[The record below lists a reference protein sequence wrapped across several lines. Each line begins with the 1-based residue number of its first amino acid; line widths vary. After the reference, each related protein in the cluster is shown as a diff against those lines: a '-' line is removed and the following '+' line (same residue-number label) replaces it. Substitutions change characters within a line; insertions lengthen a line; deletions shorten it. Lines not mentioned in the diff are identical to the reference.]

1 MQEKAFKFNY
11 SFKNRNNRSNNSR
24 KQFFG
29 KRRGLN
35 DQSDID
41 ISRYVRKAVEKVAE
55 EEYVPKNDFSEL
67 NISPQLKKNI
77 LNRGYIRPTP
87 IQDQAIPVILEGKD
101 LLGIA
106 NTGTGKT
113 ASFLIPLIEKVLK
126 DKNEKVLI
134 MAPTR
139 ELALQIV
146 DELKA
151 FSKSL
156 NIYSATCI
164 GGSSIRSQIIS
175 LERKPNFVVGTPG
188 RLKDL
193 INRKCLNLSRFT
205 NVVLDEVDRMLDMG
219 FIHDI
224 KHLISL
230 LPVKRQSLF
239 FSATVSKDTDNL
251 IRRFLNNQIKISV
264 KSGDTPDNVEQDI
277 VRVRDK
283 SKKIES
289 LHDLLIKEEFKK
301 VLVFGRTKR
310 GVENLSNSL
319 RERGF
324 KVGAIHGNKSQA
336 KREKVL
342 TLFKTNQ
349 LQTLIATDVAARGL
363 DIADITHVINYD
375 LPATYDDYIHR
386 IGRTGRAN
394 KAGKALTFVS

>member
-1 MQEKAFKFNY
+1 MREKAFKFNY
-11 SFKNRNNRSNNSR
+11 SFKNRNKKSK

-29 KRRGLN
+29 KKKESNHQN
-35 DQSDID
+35 DVDV
-41 ISRYVRKAVEKVAE
+41 SRYVRKAVERVAE
-55 EEYVPKNDFSEL
+55 EYIPKNSFSEL
-67 NISPQLKKNI
+67 DVNPQLKKNI
-77 LNRGYIRPTP
+77 AGRGYTKPTP
-87 IQDQAIPVILEGKD
+87 IQDQAIPVILQGKD
-101 LLGIA
+101 VLGIA

-126 DKNEKVLI
+126 DRNEKVLI

-139 ELALQIV
+139 ELTLQIV

-156 NIYSATCI
+156 NIYSAVCI
-164 GGSSIRSQIIS
+164 GGSNIRSQVMS
-175 LERKPNFVVGTPG
+175 LQRNPNFVVGTPG

-219 FIHDI
+219 FINDI
-224 KHLISL
+224 KYLVSL

-239 FSATVSKDTDNL
+239 FSATVSKDANNL
-251 IRRFLNNQIKISV
+251 IKGFLNNQTTISV

-277 VRVRDK
+277 VRVQDK
-283 SKKIES
+283 NKKIES

-301 VLVFGRTKR
+301 VLIFGRTKR
-310 GVENLSNSL
+310 GVQRLSSTL
-319 RERGF
+319 TERGF
-324 KVGAIHGNKSQA
+324 KAGAIHGNKSQA
-336 KREKVL
+336 QREKVL

-349 LQTLIATDVAARGL
+349 LQTLVATDVAARGL

-394 KAGKALTFVS
+394 KTGKALTFIG

>member
-1 MQEKAFKFNY
+1 MHEKAFKFNY
-11 SFKNRNNRSNNSR
+11 SYKNRNNNSR
-24 KQFFG
+24 KQFFRNKKG
-29 KRRGLN
+29 SN
-35 DQSDID
+35 DQNDTD
-41 ISRYVRKAVEKVAE
+41 VSRYVRKAVEKPVE
-55 EEYVPKNDFSEL
+55 EEYIPKNNFSEL
-67 NISPQLKKNI
+67 NISPQLKQNI
-77 LNRGYIRPTP
+77 FNRGYIKPTP
-87 IQDQAIPVILEGKD
+87 IQDQSIPVILEGKD
-101 LLGIA
+101 LLGVA

-113 ASFLIPLIEKVLK
+113 AAFLIPLIEKVLK

-134 MAPTR
+134 IVPTR

-146 DELKA
+146 DELRA

-164 GGSSIRSQIIS
+164 GGANIRSQIFS
-175 LERKPNFVVGTPG
+175 LQKNPAFVVGTPG

-219 FIHDI
+219 FVNDI
-224 KHLISL
+224 KYFISL

-239 FSATVSKDTDNL
+239 FSATVPKEADNL
-251 IRRFLNNQIKISV
+251 IRGFLNNHIKISV

-277 VRVRDK
+277 VKVRDK
-283 SKKIES
+283 SQKIES
-289 LHDLLIKEEFKK
+289 LHDLLIKDEFKK

-310 GVENLSNSL
+310 GVEHLSNTL

-324 KVGAIHGNKSQA
+324 KVGAIHGNKSQT

-342 TLFKTNQ
+342 SLFKTNQ
-349 LQTLIATDVAARGL
+349 LQTLVATDLAARGL
-363 DIADITHVINYD
+363 DIPDITHVINYD

-394 KAGKALTFVS
+394 KRGTALTFVS